1 MQRIKGPFDDMQQQ
15 KITIFRKNK
24 MHHAEKKVYNI
35 SNTGWI
41 CAPFPRNGAHINELA
56 FMLKKRPQ

>member
-1 MQRIKGPFDDMQQQ
+1 MQQQ
-15 KITIFRKNK
+15 KITIFRKNN

-56 FMLKKRPQ
+56 LMRAGIDIQPITNLC